1 MKKVITLFVAIELVI
16 ILAVIAIFLIDRWQV
31 STSPN
36 LTERIEFA
44 PAVKLE
50 YAKEAE
56 PVIDTSHGLCNIR
69 DQVAALCNNIVPVDS
84 SMEEEWVYRF
94 TFYPDEIC
102 PKDDEIVILF
112 GETSM
117 SIDEMRYILKDDT
130 PYSSIL
136 EWVEVTYDYFS

>member
-1 MKKVITLFVAIELVI
+1 MKKRVITLV
-16 ILAVIAIFLIDRWQV
+16 VIAVVVILGVIAFWLIEGRQAR
-31 STSPN
+31 SPE
-36 LTERIEFA
+36 LTERIELA

-50 YAKEAE
+50 YAKGNE
-56 PVIDTSHGLCNIR
+56 PVIDTSQGLCNIR
-69 DQVAALCNNIVPVDS
+69 DFVAALCVNIVPVDGAT
-84 SMEEEWVYRF
+84 EEEWVYRF

-117 SIDEMRYILKDDT
+117 SIDGVRYISEDDT

-136 EWVEVTYDYFS
+136 EWAQATYDYFG